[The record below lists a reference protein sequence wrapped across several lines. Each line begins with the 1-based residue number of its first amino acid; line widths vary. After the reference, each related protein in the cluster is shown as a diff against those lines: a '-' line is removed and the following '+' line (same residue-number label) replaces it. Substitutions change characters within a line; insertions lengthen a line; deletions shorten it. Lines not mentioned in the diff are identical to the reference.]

1 MKPLTVTILS
11 FVLISSFMVS
21 CSKEDDEIYFSKT
34 NEVVLEKNSYSP
46 LETEILNLI
55 NNHRKTLNLST
66 LNTLN
71 FVSGVANG
79 HTNYMISKGEANH
92 DNFSQRSQTLITTIN
107 AKNVGENVAFGY
119 NSAQGVVNG
128 WLNSSSHKSII
139 ENPAFTHF
147 GISTESDGQGRNY
160 FTHLFIS
167 K

>member
-11 FVLISSFMVS
+11 FILISSFMVS
-21 CSKEDDEIYFSKT
+21 CSKEDDEIYFSKA
-34 NEVVLEKNSYSP
+34 NEVVVEKNSYSP

-79 HTNYMISKGEANH
+79 HTNYMISKGEVNH
-92 DNFSQRSQTLITTIN
+92 DNFSQRSQTLITMTN

-139 ENPAFTHF
+139 ENPSFTHF